1 MRKIYLLSAMILFFV
16 QSFGQTN
23 TFPATG
29 KVGIGTTNPQYQLQM
44 IGGHTNTNLN
54 LHYYTADPLQQAN
67 LTLWAS
73 EPGWTYTGTGIGNNV
88 YNSNTTNGVVRINT
102 VRGGSYMRLLD
113 QEIRFN
119 VIDLQG
125 VNTTALTID
134 KLGNIGIGT
143 VTPKEKLSV
152 RGKIRAEEIK
162 VETANWPDY
171 VFNANHQFFSL
182 RELENYIKLHKHLP
196 EIPSA
201 AEAEKNGIALGEMN
215 KMLLKKIEELT
226 LYLIEKDKEIVELK
240 QQQSKNADQE
250 NRIRR
255 LEQLIQPVKK
265 EAGLKK

>member
-1 MRKIYLLSAMILFFV
+1 MTKIYMLSAMTLFFV
-16 QSFGQTN
+16 RSFGQTN
-23 TFPATG
+23 TFPVTG

-54 LHYYTADPLQQAN
+54 LHYYTADPLQQAH

-88 YNSNTTNGVVRINT
+88 YNSNSANGVVRIST

-113 QEIRFN
+113 QEIRLN
-119 VIDLQG
+119 VIDLEG
-125 VNTTALTID
+125 TNITALTVD
-134 KLGNIGIGT
+134 KAGNIGIGT

-152 RGKIRAEEIK
+152 RGRIRAEEVK

-171 VFNANHQFFSL
+171 VFDANHQILSL
-182 RELENYIKLHKHLP
+182 LELENYIKFHKHLP

-201 AEAEKNGIALGEMN
+201 AEVKKDGIALGEMN
-215 KMLLKKIEELT
+215 KLLLKKIEELT
-226 LYLIEKDKEIVELK
+226 LYLIEKDKEISELK
-240 QQQSKNADQE
+240 KEQSKIADQE
-250 NRIRR
+250 SRIHR

-265 EAGLKK
+265 QAGL